1 MNQNLTKYKSFKN
14 IIEIIENGD
23 IKDPRYKLII
33 RSLTVEQVMEMKKFI
48 QFMEYNQEVN
58 QLLKNELN

>member
-14 IIEIIENGD
+14 IIQIIENGD
-23 IKDPRYKLII
+23 IKDERYKLII